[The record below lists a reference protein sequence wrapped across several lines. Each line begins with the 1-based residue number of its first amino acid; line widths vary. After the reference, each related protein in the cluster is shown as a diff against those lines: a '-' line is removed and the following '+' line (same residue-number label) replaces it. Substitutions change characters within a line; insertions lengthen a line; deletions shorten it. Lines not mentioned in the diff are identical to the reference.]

1 MRKLELTKMIVFTM
15 IIGASIGCSAN
26 QSKEES
32 NKDVIESTA
41 TTMKMEKLK
50 ENKGVNYS
58 IVLLTIKDAEK
69 YNHYRKATEKLMK
82 MAGGHI
88 EREFDVMGQKGNIVD
103 FEVPNRLV
111 VIYWDTPDGH
121 EQLMNNEKYKKE
133 SELLKSS
140 VSNIRVVKGISE
152 MFQTSDSNESGR
164 MYLMKI
170 SYYKEN
176 TEGRID
182 MLQKIGSKLA
192 PYGFYTERMIMADEA
207 KGIDVPSEVTIHFHD
222 FAHQNAELQKD
233 ESVTSAI
240 GEYNDKYLTHFVYLP
255 LKLR

>member
-1 MRKLELTKMIVFTM
+1 MEKLSLTKL
-15 IIGASIGCSAN
+15 IILAMMVCTSAGCSAN
-26 QSKEES
+26 QSKKES
-32 NKDVIESTA
+32 NKDIIESTA

-58 IVLLTIKDAEK
+58 IVFLTIQDNEK
-69 YNHYRKATEKLMK
+69 YNRYRKATEKLMK
-82 MAGGHI
+82 KAGGHI
-88 EREFDVMGQKGNIVD
+88 EREFDVMGQKGNIAD
-103 FEVPNRLV
+103 FEAPNRLI
-111 VIYWDTPDGH
+111 VIYWDTPNGH
-121 EQLMNNEKYKKE
+121 EQLMNNKKYKKE

-140 VSNIRVVKGISE
+140 VSNIRVVKGTSE
-152 MFQTSDSNESGR
+152 MLQTSDSEESGR

-176 TEGRID
+176 TDGRID
-182 MLQKIGSKLA
+182 MLQKIGPKLA
-192 PYGFYTERMIMADEA
+192 PYGFYTERMIMVNEA
-207 KGIDVPSEVTIHFHD
+207 KGIDVPNEVTIHFHD

-240 GEYNDKYLTHFVYLP
+240 GEYNEKYLTNFVYLP